1 MPDSDSGLELRLSL
15 SHPGFTLDVDL
26 DLPGHGVSALF
37 GPSGSGKTT
46 LLRAIAG
53 LEKNA
58 SGTIRINGE
67 QWLDGRWSLPTHKR
81 ALGYVFQDAN
91 LFDHLSVRGNLEFG
105 FRRAGTARQTHFE
118 RTVDLLDI
126 GPMLTRRP
134 ATLSGGERQR
144 VAIARALVTEPRL
157 LLLDE
162 PLAALDHARKR
173 EILPYLE
180 RLHTEL
186 DIPMLYV
193 SHAPDEV
200 AQLADHLV
208 LLHQGT
214 VLAHGPLRETLARL
228 DLSEAFGDEHT
239 VVLDTRIGLHD
250 DDDHLSRL
258 DFTGGSILVARR
270 PEATG
275 SGLRCRIDARDV
287 SLTLH
292 ASEDSSILN
301 ILPAVVGAIAD
312 TRNPA
317 NVLVRLDAGGTPLL
331 ARITRRS
338 LRRLGLA
345 PGMAVW
351 AQIKSVALLG

>member
-1 MPDSDSGLELRLSL
+1 MPPSDRGLELKIALT
-15 SHPGFTLDVDL
+15 HPGFALAVDL
-26 DLPGHGVSALF
+26 ELPGHGVSALF

-58 SGTIRINGE
+58 RGHIRINGE
-67 QWLDGRWSLPTHKR
+67 CWQDGKGSLPTHRR
-81 ALGYVFQDAN
+81 ALGYVFQEAN
-91 LFDHLSVRGNLEFG
+91 LFEHLSVRGNLEFG
-105 FRRAGTARQTHFE
+105 FRRASGARRDRFE
-118 RTVDLLDI
+118 RTVELLDI
-126 GPMLTRRP
+126 GPMLARRP
-134 ATLSGGERQR
+134 ATLSGGEKQR

-162 PLAALDHARKR
+162 PLAALDAARKR
-173 EILPYLE
+173 DILPYLE

-186 DIPMLYV
+186 DIPVLYV

-208 LLHQGT
+208 LLQDGA
-214 VLAHGPLRETLARL
+214 VIAHGPLREMLARL
-228 DLSEAFGDEHT
+228 DLNEAFGDEHT
-239 VVLDTRIGLHD
+239 VVLETRIGRHE

-258 DFTGGSILVARR
+258 DFAGGNILVARR
-270 PEATG
+270 PESPG
-275 SGLRCRIDARDV
+275 HGLRCRIDARDV

-301 ILPAVVGAIAD
+301 ILPAIVDAIAD

-317 NVLVRLDAGGTPLL
+317 NVLVRLDVGGTPLL

-338 LRRLGLA
+338 LHRLGLA
-345 PGMAVW
+345 PGTRVW